1 MAVLDMVLLSGDV
14 YNAQLVSIGSSIT
27 GKHATAKITVD
38 GSGTI
43 TAVKVMDGGSAYG
56 IGNTMNVVESV
67 ATTTGFSQA
76 VVEVS
81 KIYNNIGDAIK
92 IVGVT
97 SDSYKDY
104 NQLYRIT
111 DVAIGSAT
119 TVTVASGIFNCI

>member
-1 MAVLDMVLLSGDV
+1 
-14 YNAQLVSIGSSIT
+14 
-27 GKHATAKITVD
+27 
-38 GSGTI
+38 
-43 TAVKVMDGGSAYG
+43 MDGGSAYG
-56 IGNTMNVVESV
+56 IGNTMNVVGV

-119 TVTVASGIFNCI
+119 TVTVAAASSIASTRIATDRCRCYTYF